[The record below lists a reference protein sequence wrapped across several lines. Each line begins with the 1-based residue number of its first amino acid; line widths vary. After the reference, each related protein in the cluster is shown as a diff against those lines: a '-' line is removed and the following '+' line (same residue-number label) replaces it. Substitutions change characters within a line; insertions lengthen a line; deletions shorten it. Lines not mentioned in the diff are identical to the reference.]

1 MVSSIEISFKS
12 YEDKL
17 IKNSCQ
23 QILKFVP
30 KYWSINSAYLPN
42 KIKKITV
49 LRSPHIDKKSREQ
62 FQMKFL
68 KRKIT
73 LFPNPTSLMNL
84 SEALNISNASTTSK
98 GSVNEPIHTD
108 MSSSTQSV
116 EFCLDM
122 NEIYLFLE
130 NMKQC
135 PFSGVQIQIQ
145 IIYKC
150 YI

>member
-12 YEDKL
+12 YEYKL
-17 IKNSCQ
+17 IKNASL

-30 KYWSINSAYLPN
+30 KCWFITSVCLPS

-68 KRKIT
+68 KNMIILLPYYTNKNMSSFIES
-73 LFPNPTSLMNL
+73 NNSTSLNNQVNL
-84 SEALNISNASTTSK
+84 
-98 GSVNEPIHTD
+98 
-108 MSSSTQSV
+108 
-116 EFCLDM
+116 M

-135 PFSGVQIQIQ
+135 PLGGVQVQIQ

>member
-12 YEDKL
+12 SEDKL
-17 IKNSCQ
+17 IKNSFQ
-23 QILKFVP
+23 QILEFIP
-30 KYWSINSAYLPN
+30 KYWVINSIQLPN
-42 KIKKITV
+42 KIKKITI

-62 FQMKFL
+62 FQMKIF
-68 KRKIT
+68 KRKIA
-73 LFPNPTSLMNL
+73 LFPNNFID
-84 SEALNISNASTTSK
+84 NK
-98 GSVNEPIHTD
+98 
-108 MSSSTQSV
+108 SSI
-116 EFCLDM
+116 

-135 PFSGVQIQIQ
+135 PFSGIQIQIQ